1 MNLLGI
7 DTATAASAAAVLRA
21 DGQSFESPP
30 GVERLSQRPAHAS
43 ELLPAVAA
51 CLQEAGLGFEDLDG
65 VAVGVGP
72 GSFTGLRIGIATA
85 RGLAHAHGLGMHPVS
100 SLAALAAGVEDRP
113 VLALIDARR
122 GELFAGIYEAGAAL
136 REPWVDTPEAVAEA
150 ARSAGI
156 GALAVGDGSL
166 RFRELLEAAGI
177 EVAATDSGLHVPR
190 ATWVCRLGSRVQPQP
205 PGRVLPH
212 YLRAPDAIPT
222 SDR

>member
-21 DGQSFESPP
+21 DGEVFETPP
-30 GVERLSQRPAHAS
+30 AADRLWQRPAHAA

-51 CLQEAGLGFEDLDG
+51 CLRDAGLGFEDLDG

-72 GSFTGLRIGIATA
+72 GGFTGLRIGIATA
-85 RGLAHAHGLGMHPVS
+85 RALAHAHGVPVHPVS
-100 SLAALAAGVEDRP
+100 SLAALAAGVDDRP
-113 VLALIDARR
+113 ALALIDARR
-122 GELFAGIYEAGAAL
+122 GELFAGLYRAGTEL

-150 ARSAGI
+150 ARSSGVAP
-156 GALAVGDGSL
+156 LAVGDGSL
-166 RFRELLEAAGI
+166 RFRGLLEAAGI
-177 EVAATDSGLHVPR
+177 EVAATDSELHVPR
-190 ATWVCRLGSRVQPQP
+190 ATWVCRLGSRVEPQP